1 MLKEK
6 NSFAYDNKGFMLL
19 YFNKCAELLVHTR
32 QTLCNSLSDIW
43 TNFMAQKS
51 EY

>member
-19 YFNKCAELLVHTR
+19 YFNKCAELLIHTR
-32 QTLCNSLSDIW
+32 QTLDKLYG
-43 TNFMAQKS
+43 S
-51 EY
+51 EIRVLVKLP

>member
-6 NSFAYDNKGFMLL
+6 NSFAYANKGFMLL
-19 YFNKCAELLVHTR
+19 YFNKCAELLIRTR
-32 QTLCNSLSDIW
+32 QTLRNSLSVIW
-43 TNFMAQKS
+43 TSFMAQKS

>member
-32 QTLCNSLSDIW
+32 QTLCNSLSVIW
-43 TNFMAQKS
+43 TSFMAQKS